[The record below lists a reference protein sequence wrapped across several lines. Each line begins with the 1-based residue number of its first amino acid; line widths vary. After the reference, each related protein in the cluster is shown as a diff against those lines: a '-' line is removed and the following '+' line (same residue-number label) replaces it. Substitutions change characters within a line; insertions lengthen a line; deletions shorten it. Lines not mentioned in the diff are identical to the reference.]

1 MEEINGSF
9 QVDIERLHSL
19 GVIDPNS
26 IESLEIYR
34 SGKLNSNERLYFSLW
49 GSKDLNSTMFDAK
62 QKIMQKGDDITSA
75 YFIVSGTALSLD
87 GRWMERLG
95 PGSIIGLAE
104 GIIGIRSSKTIIAV
118 SPIQAR
124 ILPIN
129 KIIHVIPKLP
139 SVIQKI
145 IINLANRS
153 INLSIQSINNG

>member
-1 MEEINGSF
+1 MDEINGSF
-9 QVDIERLHSL
+9 QVDIERLHGL
-19 GVIDPNS
+19 GVVDPNS
-26 IESLEIYR
+26 SESLEIYR

-62 QKIMQKGDDITSA
+62 QKIVQKGDDITSA

-87 GRWMERLG
+87 SGLVERLG

-104 GIIGIRSSKTIIAV
+104 GIIGICSKKTIIAV
-118 SPIQAR
+118 TAIQAR

-129 KIIHVIPKLP
+129 KILHVIPKLP

-145 IINLANRS
+145 ITNLANRS
-153 INLSIQSINNG
+153 LNLPS